1 MYRRASADAIIEII
15 EESGAQCGVYPHKAD
30 VYWFP
35 QQNEENSCDG
45 MYLLQSLPTELPKAM
60 PFVENS
66 AHILFDMLAKIR
78 VKFRQSHP
86 NSVNKW
92 LEFAKHCPKTNDVE
106 KYIKECPLEIPFAKE
121 TYFRVN

>member
-30 VYWFP
+30 VYWFQ

-45 MYLLQSLPTELPKAM
+45 MYVLQLLPTELPKAM

-66 AHILFDMLAKIR
+66 AHILKNKGGWSCTTVVQGAFPLIIFVFPKEKCTTHCYKKQRSLCSLAQMLFIL
-78 VKFRQSHP
+78 KF
-86 NSVNKW
+86 N
-92 LEFAKHCPKTNDVE
+92 
-106 KYIKECPLEIPFAKE
+106 
-121 TYFRVN
+121 